1 MPAFKITTAVV
12 APNGTFNQFVHGFGD
27 RQAVSFSVVVSG
39 ESAPGVLNPL
49 GRVRFTSDET
59 LRHVDGTIGR
69 TIFIT
74 NLAPFN
80 PVIVDILAQIDSF

>member
-1 MPAFKITTAVV
+1 MAAFKLTTVVV
-12 APNGTFNQFVHGFGD
+12 AANSSFTEFWHGFGD
-27 RQAVSFSVVVSG
+27 NQAVSFSVVVSG

-49 GRVRFTSDET
+49 GRVRFNADDT

-69 TIFIT
+69 FINIT

>member
-1 MPAFKITTAVV
+1 MPAFKLTTVVV
-12 APNGTFNQFVHGFGD
+12 APNSTFNQFWHGFTE

-69 TIFIT
+69 FIFIT
-74 NLAPFN
+74 NKAPFN
-80 PVIVDILAQIDSF
+80 PAIVDILAQIDSF